1 MVSFVDENG
10 ELYENAPVKGSYS
23 ALNGYYLTFIDEAFA
38 KQQHEKLKSLFWK
51 DGFVTGLKEYWD
63 RACPIGLDMDAG
75 PIILELSPSGTAF
88 FAGSST
94 FFNDTVVRNGILKT
108 AEIAGHT
115 IKMGDKR
122 HYLLA
127 NVALVG
133 EAIMLAMR
141 TNYK

>member
-1 MVSFVDENG
+1 MFEDNG
-10 ELYENAPVKGSYS
+10 KG
-23 ALNGYYLTFIDEAFA
+23 
-38 KQQHEKLKSLFWK
+38 KQKKVIKIADEKLKSLFWK
-51 DGFVTGLKEYWD
+51 DGFVSGLKEYWD
-63 RACPIGLDMDAG
+63 CTCPIGLDMDAG
-75 PIILELSPSGTAF
+75 PILFELSPSGTAF
-88 FAGSST
+88 FTGSATYFDDSE
-94 FFNDTVVRNGILKT
+94 VRTEILRT

-115 IKMGDKR
+115 IKMGDRR